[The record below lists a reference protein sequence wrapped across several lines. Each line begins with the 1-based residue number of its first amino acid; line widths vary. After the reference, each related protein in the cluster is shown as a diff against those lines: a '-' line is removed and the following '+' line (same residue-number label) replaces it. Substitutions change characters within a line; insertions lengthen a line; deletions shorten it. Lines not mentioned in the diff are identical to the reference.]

1 MISEEWILDCVEKGE
16 LLDVKR
22 YLLEVPP
29 SEEEEVAGVL
39 EDIDMEEEE
48 GIKGDE
54 EEDKNRDEEEDK
66 NREEERGHNDERDG
80 HRNTGEP
87 VRIVEA
93 INSKERLAIKK
104 PEKSSSGWMSMFTRK
119 RPAPDGDEEVYVGKR
134 GRGFYSDDTSA

>member
-48 GIKGDE
+48 GIKGD
-54 EEDKNRDEEEDK
+54 DEEDK

-87 VRIVEA
+87 VRIDEA
-93 INSKERLAIKK
+93 ISSKERLAIKK

-134 GRGFYSDDTSA
+134 GRGFVSDDTSA